1 MISQL
6 GSLVLSVL
14 EDGGDEVAA
23 SAAGASPCASAAAV
37 TAAAVAAAAA
47 GAPGSGTAA
56 AAAAASLP
64 QPCYC
69 LRCGRGSS
77 WASLGLALDR
87 NGVVLAVG
95 GGGADGGGGGGGSVA
110 GAAGGGGV
118 VLPGDVLLDVNG
130 VPWWELP
137 NPPWLVGDAGDRLA
151 HFRKGG
157 GWWGRGVVAPAAT
170 GACRPEARLSP
181 DMAAARF
188 SC

>member
-14 EDGGDEVAA
+14 EDGGD
-23 SAAGASPCASAAAV
+23 ASAAAV

-47 GAPGSGTAA
+47 GAPGSGAAA

-64 QPCYC
+64 QPRYC
-69 LRCGRGSS
+69 LRCGRDSS

-95 GGGADGGGGGGGSVA
+95 GGGADGAGGSVA

-118 VLPGDVLLDVNG
+118 VLPGDVLLYVDG

-137 NPPWLVGDAGDRLA
+137 SPPWLVGDSGAGDRLA

-157 GWWGRGVVAPAAT
+157 GWWGRVVVAPAAT
-170 GACRPEARLSP
+170 GACRPVARLSP